1 VVIGTDYTGSCKS
14 NYHNNHNHDSLL
26 SVEDTQNN
34 DHLHHHGENMREN
47 RGDLFVYYLL
57 RNIFLGFL
65 PTQLQVIKGNQMG
78 KQIPQNPKIPHCQN
92 PKIGK
97 YQFNIPSIKVAIG
110 EIFNTLLLQM

>member
-1 VVIGTDYTGSCKS
+1 
-14 NYHNNHNHDSLL
+14 L